1 MKRIIAFLAALA
13 LLAGMVS
20 WAAAEEITYTGTV
33 TGGSLHL
40 RREPDSSA
48 KVIQTYKSGTKVEIL
63 ENDGTWCKV
72 QVGKNTGYMM
82 ADYLEI
88 KANYPHLGWGTTAAD
103 GAVLNFR
110 GGAGVTF
117 PIVYKAMSGVSFEL
131 VEEAGEWYRVRIAD
145 KFGYVEKSRVT
156 PVDGDFEIG
165 FSLTDARD
173 AATAA
178 SLYSALREYGTM
190 KSMVKSDGDFTY
202 SLTYPE
208 TGVAE
213 ADRRLSDWVQETLR
227 VFQEDFSRNH
237 PGETGKCTVEYQSLN
252 VDSRYHS
259 VVLLAEYK
267 VGSLKV
273 EKVLALNVDSVEE
286 KVLDS
291 GKLFTSNEARVLF
304 CLESAASALMLKP
317 TDGYSGKPG
326 ADCFQYA
333 ALGHDGVQVFLPA
346 GRYLPNGLGTRKLT
360 LRYSQTAECMSLDS
374 NAIRSH
380 LRSIDPTK
388 PMLAL
393 TFDDGPSEV
402 TDRILAVL
410 MQYDARATFYVVGN
424 KLAEFPDVLKR
435 TAASGSE
442 IACHTW
448 SHVKLITVSASTMRS
463 QITRTN
469 DLIRE
474 LTGVEVKCLRP
485 PYGNQNAT
493 LRSVCKDLGLVI
505 TRWEVDTKDWS
516 SRNTNKVYKA
526 IMNGAGNGEIILC
539 HDLYPT
545 TAAAVEMAIPD
556 LIEKGYQLVTVSELL
571 SFHKDGPVPGKVYNW
586 VDPKNMI
593 INQQ

>member
-1 MKRIIAFLAALA
+1 MKRIIALFAVLA
-13 LLAGMVS
+13 LLAGM
-20 WAAAEEITYTGTV
+20 ALAGAAEEITYTGTV

-48 KVIQTYKSGTKVEIL
+48 KVIQTYKSGTQVEIL
-63 ENDGTWCKV
+63 ENDGTWCRV

-82 ADYLEI
+82 TQYLDI
-88 KANYPHLGWGTTAAD
+88 KANYPHLGWGKTAAD
-103 GAVLNFR
+103 GTVLNFR
-110 GGAGVTF
+110 GGAGGTF
-117 PIVYKAMSGVSFEL
+117 PIVYKAMSGCSFEL
-131 VEEAGEWYRVRIAD
+131 VEEAGSWYRVRIAD
-145 KFGYVEKSRVT
+145 QFGYIEKNRVT
-156 PVDGDFEIG
+156 PVEGDFEMG
-165 FSLTDARD
+165 FSLTDSSEAV
-173 AATAA
+173 TA
-178 SLYSALREYGTM
+178 SILYSALREYGSM
-190 KSMVKSDGDFTY
+190 KSMVKSEGDFTY

-208 TGVAE
+208 TGIGE
-213 ADRRLSDWVQETLR
+213 ADQKLSEWVRETLR
-227 VFQEDFSRNH
+227 VFQEDFSQNH
-237 PGETGKCTVEYQSLN
+237 AGETGKCTVEYQSLN

-267 VGSLKV
+267 VGSLQA
-273 EKVLALNVDSVEE
+273 EKALALNIDSQEE
-286 KVLDS
+286 KILDGRS
-291 GKLFTSNEARVLF
+291 LFPLNEARVEL
-304 CLESAASALMLKP
+304 CLESAVSSLLVKP
-317 TDGYSGKPG
+317 TDGYSDHVN
-326 ADCFQYA
+326 ADCLQYA

-346 GRYLPNGLGTRKLT
+346 GLYLPNGLGTRKLT
-360 LRYSQTAECMSLDS
+360 LRYSQTAECMTLDS
-374 NAIRSH
+374 QTIQSRIRT
-380 LRSIDPTK
+380 IDPTK

-402 TDRILAVL
+402 TDRILKVL
-410 MQYDARATFYVVGN
+410 MDNDARATFYVIGN
-424 KLAEFPDVLKR
+424 KLEENADVLKR
-435 TAASGSE
+435 TAASGNE

-448 SHVKLITVSASTMRS
+448 SHVKLTTVSASTMRS

-474 LTGVEVKCLRP
+474 ITGVEVKLMRP

-493 LRSVCKDLGLVI
+493 LRSVCKDLGIVI
-505 TRWEVDTKDWS
+505 TRWEIDTLDWS

-526 IMNGAGNGEIILC
+526 IMNGAGNGQIILC

-545 TAAAVEMAIPD
+545 TAAAVEKAIPD

>member
-13 LLAGMVS
+13 LMAGIGA
-20 WAAAEEITYTGTV
+20 WAAAEEIAYTGTV

-40 RREPDSSA
+40 RREPDSAA

-63 ENDGTWCKV
+63 ENDGAWCKV

-82 ADYLEI
+82 TEYLEI
-88 KANYPHLGWGTTAAD
+88 KANYPHLGWGRTASD
-103 GAVLNFR
+103 GSVLNFR

-131 VEEAGEWYRVRIAD
+131 VEEAGAWYRVRIAD
-145 KFGYVEKSRVT
+145 KLGYVEKSKVT
-156 PVDGDFEIG
+156 PIDGEFEAG

-178 SLYSALREYGTM
+178 TLYSALREYGSA
-190 KSMVKSDGDFTY
+190 KSISKSDGDFTY
-202 SLTYPE
+202 SLSYPE

-213 ADRRLSDWVQETLR
+213 ADRLLSAWTQETLR

-267 VGSLKV
+267 VGGLNA
-273 EKVLALNVDSVEE
+273 EKVLALNVDSTEE

-291 GKLFTSNEARVLF
+291 GSLFSLNETRALF
-304 CLESAASALMLKP
+304 CLESAASSLMRKP
-317 TDGYSGKPG
+317 ADGYSGKPG

-346 GRYLPNGLGTRKLT
+346 GQYLPCGLGTRKVT

-374 NAIRSH
+374 EAIRSRV
-380 LRSIDPTK
+380 RSIDPTK

-410 MQYDARATFYVVGN
+410 MQYDARATFYVMGN
-424 KLAEFPDVLKR
+424 KLAEYSDVLKR
-435 TAASGSE
+435 TAASGCE

-448 SHVKLITVSASTMRS
+448 SHVKLTTVSASTMRS

-469 DLIRE
+469 DLIKE
-474 LTGVEVKCLRP
+474 ITGVEVKCLRP

-493 LRSVCKDLGLVI
+493 LRSVCKDLGIVI
-505 TRWEVDTKDWS
+505 TRWEVDTEDWK
-516 SRNTNKVYKA
+516 SRNTNKVYNA
-526 IMNGAGNGEIILC
+526 IMKGAGNGEIILC

-545 TAAAVEMAIPD
+545 TAAAVEKAIPD

-586 VDPKNMI
+586 VDPKNMTV
-593 INQQ
+593 NQ